1 MIAPTDGAWLDT
13 NRTDRHVID
22 VTFGKMIVAKAM
34 VALLCGQMVSAEQ
47 RMAEITLPHTCF
59 AALFATLGAMAGFNR
74 KLSTAW
80 TFIQTFQT
88 ERRAVAVALIVART
102 DLSPA
107 FAASDE
113 AVGAETLAGRSADAN
128 LRAVLLATWAT
139 SGTISTNERM
149 FAFCVCHRI
158 GAQMAAALAL
168 ATMSAFDLTGE
179 ADVIAAHGA
188 AGDMIGAGALATSP
202 AGSATTFAIS
212 LATDR
217 TGGDATFG
225 AKNFLA
231 GVTLFNA
238 LVTADMTVAV

>member
-1 MIAPTDGAWLDT
+1 M
-13 NRTDRHVID
+13 VD
-22 VTFGKMIVAKAM
+22 VTFGEVIVADTM
-34 VALLCGQMVSAEQ
+34 MALLRGQMIGAEQ
-47 RMAEITLPHTCF
+47 RMAEITLAHTCY
-59 AALFATLGAMAGFNR
+59 AALFATLGAMAGFNC
-74 KLSTAW
+74 KLPAAW

-88 ERRAVAVALIVART
+88 ERSAVAVALIVARAG
-102 DLSPA
+102 LPPA
-107 FAASDE
+107 FATSDE
-113 AVGAETLAGRSADAN
+113 AVGTETLAGRSADAN

-179 ADVIAAHGA
+179 ADGIAAHRA
-188 AGDMIGAGALATSP
+188 AGDMLGAGTLATSP